1 MRTCHRVK
9 RAKVCLRM
17 SRFLAVAAAML
28 LALCPEEGA
37 CGNPDAKRLYDDLL
51 SNYNKLVRPVIN
63 VSDPLVV
70 KIKLKLSQLIDVNL
84 KNQIMT
90 TNLWVEQF
98 WYDYKLKWDPEEYGG
113 VLMLHV
119 PSDHIW
125 RPDIVLYNNADGNFE
140 VTLSTKATLHFDG
153 LVEWK
158 PPAIYK
164 SSCEIDVEF
173 FPFDEQTCVMKF
185 GSWTYDGFQV
195 DLRHIDEVT
204 NNPIVEIGV
213 DLTEFYMSVEW
224 DILAVP
230 AIRNE
235 KYYTCCNE
243 PYLDITFNITMRRKT
258 LFYTVNLIIP
268 CMGISFLTV
277 LVFYL
282 PSDSGEKV
290 SLSISILLSLTVF
303 FLLLAE
309 IIPPTSL
316 VVPLLG
322 KFVLFTMILDTLS
335 ICVTVVVLN
344 VHFRSPQTHSMA
356 PWVRRVFIHILPRLL
371 VMRRP
376 QYQMDRHRL
385 FAKTKVGMLRSCNG
399 GDMRESCNYYSTE
412 SFQDSRDNSFSQQEL
427 RDAIQ
432 EGLMYM
438 GIPSSRPRSPRS
450 EYSPSRDIESLGI
463 NGGCKIHGPAAL
475 ADDLGVGLNGNV
487 GSPGRGTTENGS
499 TQYCPEVIKA
509 FEGVRFIA
517 EHTRR
522 EEESCKVKEDW
533 KYVAMVLDRLFL
545 WIFTLAVLLGT
556 AGIILQAPTLYDDRL
571 PIDIVYSEI
580 GSIKNQPK
588 TTAAPSS
595 VT

>member
-1 MRTCHRVK
+1 MKSLFGILWIVL
-9 RAKVCLRM
+9 VLV
-17 SRFLAVAAAML
+17 S
-28 LALCPEEGA
+28 GYS
-37 CGNPDAKRLYDDLL
+37 GNPDAKRLYDDLL
-51 SNYNKLVRPVIN
+51 SNYNKLVRPVVN
-63 VSDPLVV
+63 VSDALQV

-90 TNLWVEQF
+90 TNLWVEQVSILQQTNIF
-98 WYDYKLKWDPEEYGG
+98 LSVHIMLAFKFHFLRLQTWYDYKLQWDPKEYGG
-113 VLMLHV
+113 VEMLHV

-140 VTLSTKATLHFDG
+140 VTLATKATLNYTG
-153 LVEWK
+153 RVEWR

-195 DLRHIDEVT
+195 DLRHMDEMKGSNV
-204 NNPIVEIGV
+204 VDIGI
-213 DLTEFYMSVEW
+213 DLTEFYTSVEW
-224 DILAVP
+224 DILEIPAV
-230 AIRNE
+230 RNE
-235 KYYTCCNE
+235 KFYTCCDE

-322 KFVLFTMILDTLS
+322 KFVLFTMILDTFS

-344 VHFRSPQTHSMA
+344 VHFRSPQTHIMA
-356 PWVRRVFIHILPRLL
+356 PWVKRVFIHILPRLL

-376 QYQMDRHRL
+376 HYQVDRR
-385 FAKTKVGMLRSCNG
+385 TITSNPRRVMIRTCNG
-399 GDMRESCNYYSTE
+399 LELREPGMFCDSEYLEEIDIFPGTGSTDE
-412 SFQDSRDNSFSQQEL
+412 LTPRELEASSLTQCRIHGMTPPPNLAFHISEQNMEQDILLGGACLKDNSSCT
-427 RDAIQ
+427 
-432 EGLMYM
+432 
-438 GIPSSRPRSPRS
+438 S
-450 EYSPSRDIESLGI
+450 DIW
-463 NGGCKIHGPAAL
+463 HH
-475 ADDLGVGLNGNV
+475 
-487 GSPGRGTTENGS
+487 
-499 TQYCPEVIKA
+499 CPEVHKA
-509 FEGVRFIA
+509 IDGVRFIA
-517 EHTRR
+517 DHTRR
-522 EEESCKVKEDW
+522 EEESTKVKEDW

-545 WIFTLAVLLGT
+545 WIFTLAVLVGT
-556 AGIILQAPTLYDDRL
+556 AGIILQAPTLYDTRV
-571 PIDIVYSEI
+571 PIDLRLSEI
-580 GSIKNQPK
+580 A
-588 TTAAPSS
+588 TTTGKPHVVSYL
-595 VT
+595 

>member
-1 MRTCHRVK
+1 MKLFLGLIWTAHFFVFD
-9 RAKVCLRM
+9 CL
-17 SRFLAVAAAML
+17 
-28 LALCPEEGA
+28 
-37 CGNPDAKRLYDDLL
+37 GNPDAKRLYDDLL

-63 VSDPLVV
+63 VSDALQV

-90 TNLWVEQF
+90 TNLWVEQSWF
-98 WYDYKLKWDPEEYGG
+98 DYKLKWDPKEYGG
-113 VLMLHV
+113 VEMLHV

-140 VTLSTKATLHFDG
+140 VTLATKATLNYTG
-153 LVEWK
+153 RVEWK

-164 SSCEIDVEF
+164 SSCEIDVEY
-173 FPFDEQTCVMKF
+173 FPFDEQTCKMKF

-195 DLRHIDEVT
+195 DLRHVDELKGSTV
-204 NNPIVEIGV
+204 VDIGI
-213 DLTEFYMSVEW
+213 DLTEFYTSVEW
-224 DILAVP
+224 DILEVP
-230 AIRNE
+230 AVRNE
-235 KYYTCCNE
+235 KFYTCCDE

-322 KFVLFTMILDTLS
+322 KFVLFTMILDTFS

-344 VHFRSPQTHSMA
+344 VHFRSPQTHVMA

-371 VMRRP
+371 VIRRP
-376 QYQMDRHRL
+376 HYQVDRKIMSSNYHHVMVKTSKGL
-385 FAKTKVGMLRSCNG
+385 ELWEPQVYGYSAKLDDNVNNVLS
-399 GDMRESCNYYSTE
+399 
-412 SFQDSRDNSFSQQEL
+412 QDTSRDEL
-427 RDAIQ
+427 TLRELEA
-432 EGLMYM
+432 GAL
-438 GIPSSRPRSPRS
+438 
-450 EYSPSRDIESLGI
+450 SPSCR
-463 NGGCKIHGPAAL
+463 IHGITTPL
-475 ADDLGVGLNGNV
+475 RLNFNIGAKL
-487 GSPGRGTTENGS
+487 SNGAEIHGYGEFNGPY
-499 TQYCPEVIKA
+499 TWNKCPEVHKA
-509 FEGVRFIA
+509 IDGVRFIA
-517 EHTRR
+517 DHTRR
-522 EEESCKVKEDW
+522 EEDSTKVKEDW

-545 WIFTLAVLLGT
+545 WIFTLAVLVGT
-556 AGIILQAPTLYDDRL
+556 AGIILQAPTLYDDRQ
-571 PIDIVYSEI
+571 PIDIRLSEI
-580 GSIKNQPK
+580 AS
-588 TTAAPSS
+588 TTAKPQSINPF
-595 VT
+595 